1 MPAKK
6 ILVVGADGQLG
17 KALRELY
24 DGDATVEFAGRAGFD
39 LTDEASFTD
48 RNWKNYST
56 IINAAAYTAVDAAE
70 TAEGRAAAWAVNVD
84 CRGTAGPYC
93 RRT

>member
-24 DGDATVEFAGRAGFD
+24 DGDASVEFAGRAD
-39 LTDEASFTD
+39 STSASED
-48 RNWKNYST
+48 VLRG
-56 IINAAAYTAVDAAE
+56 AE
-70 TAEGRAAAWAVNVD
+70 LEELLHGHQRRRLHRRR
-84 CRGTAGPYC
+84 RGGSL
-93 RRT
+93 RE

>member
-1 MPAKK
+1 M
-6 ILVVGADGQLG
+6 LGADGQLG

-24 DGDATVEFAGRAGFD
+24 DGDASVEFAGRAEFD
-39 LTDEASFTD
+39 LGCEAAFTA

-70 TAEGRAAAWAVNVD
+70 TPEGRAAAWAINA
-84 CRGTAGPYC
+84 TAVAGWPGPP
-93 RRT
+93 RNMT